1 MAPHDPLLLP
11 LLTADEPLA
20 REQALEALLVRHVQ
34 PVVAGVLARYRSA
47 ALLPEDAEDLAAAV
61 NLHIVRR
68 FQQLTP
74 DDEAIQC
81 LDSYVASVTYHVVY
95 GFLRRRF
102 PQRTRLKNRLRYL
115 FTHDA
120 RFALWDVERTL
131 VCGLAQW
138 RDGQPAALGDASPDV
153 AESIRRHAAPA
164 DALLALFRWTG
175 APLRFDDVV
184 GLAAELWNVSEA
196 GSGDASTVAQ
206 PEARSPSAEL
216 ENRQS
221 VQSLWGEV
229 QDLPPPQ
236 RAALLMNLR
245 DVKGNNAV
253 ALLLIAGVATFDE
266 IAEAMR
272 VTPERLSEIWNELPM
287 GDNQIAEMLQVSRQQ
302 VINLRKSARERLQR
316 RMAARNR
323 RGQ

>member
-1 MAPHDPLLLP
+1 LARHDPLLLP
-11 LLTADEPLA
+11 LLTANEPLA

-47 ALLPEDAEDLAAAV
+47 ALLPEDADDIAAAV

-68 FQQLTP
+68 LQQLTP

-115 FTHDA
+115 FTRDA
-120 RFALWDVERTL
+120 RFALWEVERTF

-138 RDGQPAALGDASPDV
+138 REGQPAALREVSTDV
-153 AESIRRHAAPA
+153 ADSIRRHEAPA
-164 DALLALFRWTG
+164 DALLALFRWAD
-175 APLRFDDVV
+175 APLRFEDVV
-184 GLAAELWNVSEA
+184 RLAAELWNVAEA
-196 GSGDASTVAQ
+196 GSGDPGTVAQ
-206 PEARSPSAEL
+206 PEARSPAAEL
-216 ENRQS
+216 ENRQF
-221 VQSLWGEV
+221 VRSLWREV

-266 IAEAMR
+266 IAAAMR
-272 VTPERLSEIWNELPM
+272 VVEDLPLVPSTWIVGKARSGEPSAVIMRRIRSRPKRIPNSSSER
-287 GDNQIAEMLQVSRQQ
+287 R
-302 VINLRKSARERLQR
+302 
-316 RMAARNR
+316 
-323 RGQ
+323 